1 VESLILDQD
10 ELNRLH
16 IERDRQD
23 AALAA
28 RAGAGAGV
36 LGVGEGVG
44 VGVGVV
50 AVIQPMMC
58 LDGSR
63 VVRMACEVTA
73 HLIQMWRLRTS

>member
-1 VESLILDQD
+1 MQ
-10 ELNRLH
+10 RLP
-16 IERDRQD
+16 R
-23 AALAA
+23 
-28 RAGAGAGV
+28 GAGAGV

-44 VGVGVV
+44 KGVGVGVGVV
-50 AVIQPMMC
+50 AVVQPVMC